1 MPYFFGLYI
10 KSKEEKEQEYQNYVK
25 SIFPYGEKQ
34 KSAIESLLKQLV
46 PDENQTFLLLYFIQ
60 LRERITADP
69 SLSPFTADSA
79 LPRQAQRPKSLL
91 NRAKILALL
100 EADLQTDDTLSYPS
114 IQDLTERAAALNV
127 FCK

>member
-1 MPYFFGLYI
+1 MPYFFGMYI

-34 KSAIESLLKQLV
+34 KSAIESLLKRLV

-69 SLSPFTADSA
+69 SLSQLIQPCLVRPSVRNLFLTVLKYLPFWKQIY
-79 LPRQAQRPKSLL
+79 RQTIRYLI
-91 NRAKILALL
+91 RAYRI
-100 EADLQTDDTLSYPS
+100 
-114 IQDLTERAAALNV
+114 
-127 FCK
+127 